1 MNVYMKEKTRV
12 FCQNS
17 FDDLDDN
24 IGIVMP
30 ILTECDV
37 DEDFTEGIEKVGD
50 TIPILPLR
58 NMVLFPGVALPV
70 IIGRPKSMRL
80 IKEAVHKKSLIG
92 VVCQKEIGTED
103 PILEDLYT
111 TGVIADIVRV
121 LEMPDGS
128 TTVILQGKKRF
139 ELNELTETDPYLSGK
154 ITVLEDTKPDKTD
167 REFEALISTIKD
179 LTIKMLGAVAEPPRD
194 LIFSIKNNKN
204 VLYVVNFSCSN
215 IPSGSAEKQQL
226 LLIGD
231 LKERAYR
238 LLFILNREY
247 QLVELKASIQMK
259 THEDINQQQKEYFL
273 QQQIKTIQEELG
285 GNINE
290 LEIKELREKA
300 SRKKWP
306 AEVAQVFEKELRKL
320 ERLHPQSP
328 DYSVQ
333 TQYVQNIVNLPWN
346 EYSKDNF
353 NLSHAQKVL
362 DRDHYGLEK
371 VKERI
376 IEHLAVLKLKGDM
389 KSPIICLYGPP
400 GVGKTSLGRSIAE
413 ALRRKYVR
421 VSLGGLHDEAE
432 IRGHRRTYIGAMC
445 GRIIQ
450 NIQKAGTS
458 NPVFILDEIDKI
470 TNDFKG
476 DPASA
481 LLEVLD
487 PEQNNAFHDNYLDID
502 YDLSKVMFIATAN
515 NLNTISQPL
524 LDRMELIEVS
534 GYIMEEK
541 VEIAAKHLVPKQ
553 MDVHGLKKGSVKFPK
568 KTLQV
573 IVEAYTRESG
583 VRELDKKIAK
593 IMRKLARKVAS
604 DEPIPTSIKPEDLY
618 EYLGAVEYS
627 RDKYQ
632 GNDYAGVVTG
642 LAWTAVG
649 GEILFVESSL
659 SKGKGSKLTLTGNLG
674 DVMKESAMLALE
686 YIHAHAA
693 QFNINEE
700 LFENWNVHVH
710 VPEGAIPKDGPS
722 AGITMVTSLVSAFTQ
737 RKVKKNL
744 AMTGE
749 ITLRGKVLPVGGI
762 KEKILAAKRAG
773 IKELILCKENEK
785 DINEIKPEYLKG
797 LVFHYVS
804 DIQQVVDLA
813 LLREKVDNPL
823 F

>member
-1 MNVYMKEKTRV
+1 MQLTEDLY
-12 FCQNS
+12 
-17 FDDLDDN
+17 DDLDEDMEM
-24 IGIVMP
+24 IVP

-37 DEDFTEGIEKVGD
+37 DDDFMDGIENIGNE
-50 TIPILPLR
+50 IPILPLR
-58 NMVLFPGVALPV
+58 NMVLFPGIAMPV
-70 IIGRPKSMRL
+70 MLGRQKSLRL
-80 IKEAVHKKSLIG
+80 AKEVQGKKILIG
-92 VVCQKEIGTED
+92 VICQKDRETDD
-103 PILEDLYT
+103 PGMDDLYNI
-111 TGVIADIVRV
+111 GVIAEVVRV
-121 LEMPDGS
+121 LDMPDG
-128 TTVILQGKKRF
+128 TTTAILQGKKRF
-139 ELNELTETDPYLSGK
+139 ELKELTQTEPYLKGK
-154 ITVLEDTKPDKTD
+154 VELLEDVMPDKKD

-179 LTIKMLGAVAEPPRD
+179 LTIKMLKSEGDPSRD
-194 LIFSIKNNKN
+194 MIFSIKNNNN
-204 VLYVVNFSCSN
+204 VIYLINFSCTN
-215 IPSGSAEKQQL
+215 VVSGSEKMEL

-247 QLVELKASIQMK
+247 QLLELKNSIQLK
-259 THEDINQQQKEYFL
+259 THEDINQQQREYFL

-290 LEIKELREKA
+290 QEIKALKA
-300 SRKKWP
+300 KAAKKKWS
-306 AEVAQVFEKELRKL
+306 AEVAETFEKEVRKL

-328 DYSVQ
+328 DFSIQ
-333 TQYVQNIVNLPWN
+333 TQYVQTFVNLPWN

-353 NLSHAQKVL
+353 NLKHAEKVL

-400 GVGKTSLGRSIAE
+400 GVGKTSLGKSVAE
-413 ALRRKYVR
+413 ALNRKYVR
-421 VSLGGLHDEAE
+421 MSLGGLHDEAE
-432 IRGHRRTYIGAMC
+432 IRGHRRTYIGAMT

-450 NIQKAGTS
+450 NILKAGTS

-470 TNDFKG
+470 TSDFKG
-476 DPASA
+476 DPSAA

-487 PEQNNAFHDNYLDID
+487 PEQNNAFHDNYLDVD

-515 NLNTISQPL
+515 NINSISQPL

-534 GYIMEEK
+534 GYIIEEK

-553 MDVHGLKKGSVKFPK
+553 LEAHGIPKKSVKFPK

-573 IVEAYTRESG
+573 IVESYTRESG
-583 VRELDKKIAK
+583 VRELDKVIAK
-593 IMRKLARKVAS
+593 VLRKVARKIATN
-604 DEPIPTSIKPEDLY
+604 EVVPESIMPEDLH
-618 EYLGAVEYS
+618 EYLGAVTYNS
-627 RDKYQ
+627 DKYQ
-632 GNDYAGVVTG
+632 GNEYAGVVTG
-642 LAWTAVG
+642 LAWTSVG

-686 YIHAHAA
+686 YIHAHAG
-693 QFNINEE
+693 QFGISEE
-700 LFENWNVHVH
+700 FFENWNVHVH

-722 AGITMVTSLVSAFTQ
+722 AGVTMVTSLVSAFTQ
-737 RKVKKNL
+737 RKVKPNL

-773 IKELILCKENEK
+773 IKTIILCSENKK
-785 DINEIKPEYLKG
+785 DIGEIKEEYLKG
-797 LVFHYVS
+797 LEFHYVD
-804 DIQQVVDLA
+804 DISQVIKLA
-813 LLREKVDNPL
+813 LLDEKVSNPI

>member
-1 MNVYMKEKTRV
+1 MQLTEDLY
-12 FCQNS
+12 
-17 FDDLDDN
+17 DDLDDDMEM
-24 IGIVMP
+24 VVP

-37 DEDFTEGIEKVGD
+37 DDDFMDGIENIGNE
-50 TIPILPLR
+50 IPILPLR
-58 NMVLFPGVALPV
+58 NMVLFPGIAMPV
-70 IIGRPKSMRL
+70 MIGRQKSLRL
-80 IKEAVHKKSLIG
+80 AKEVQGKKILIG
-92 VVCQKEIGTED
+92 VVCQKDRETDD
-103 PILEDLYT
+103 PGMDDLYNI
-111 TGVIADIVRV
+111 GVIAEVVRV
-121 LEMPDGS
+121 LDMPDG
-128 TTVILQGKKRF
+128 TTTAILQGKKRF
-139 ELNELTETDPYLSGK
+139 ELKELTQTEPYLKGK
-154 ITVLEDTKPDKTD
+154 VELLEDVVPDKKD

-179 LTIKMLGAVAEPPRD
+179 LTIKMLKSAGDPSRD
-194 LIFSIKNNKN
+194 MIFSIKNNNN
-204 VLYVVNFSCSN
+204 VIYLVNFSCTN
-215 IPSGSAEKQQL
+215 VVNGAEKMEL

-231 LKERAYR
+231 LKDRAYR

-247 QLVELKASIQMK
+247 QLLELKNSIQLK
-259 THEDINQQQKEYFL
+259 THEDINQQQREYFL

-290 LEIKELREKA
+290 QEIKALKA
-300 SRKKWP
+300 KAAKKKWS
-306 AEVAQVFEKELRKL
+306 AEVAETFEKELRKL

-328 DYSVQ
+328 DFSIQ
-333 TQYVQNIVNLPWN
+333 TQYVQTFVNLPWN

-353 NLSHAQKVL
+353 NLKHAEKVL

-400 GVGKTSLGRSIAE
+400 GVGKTSLGKSVAE
-413 ALRRKYVR
+413 ALNRKYVR
-421 VSLGGLHDEAE
+421 MSLGGLHDEAE
-432 IRGHRRTYIGAMC
+432 IRGHRRTYIGAMT

-450 NIQKAGTS
+450 NILKAGTS

-470 TNDFKG
+470 TSDFKG
-476 DPASA
+476 DPSAA

-487 PEQNNAFHDNYLDID
+487 PEQNNAFHDNYLDVD

-515 NLNTISQPL
+515 NINSISQPL

-534 GYIMEEK
+534 GYIIEEK

-553 MDVHGLKKGSVKFPK
+553 LEAHGIPKKSVKFPK

-573 IVEAYTRESG
+573 IVESYTRESG
-583 VRELDKKIAK
+583 VRELDKVIAK
-593 IMRKLARKVAS
+593 VLRKVARKIATN
-604 DEPIPTSIKPEDLY
+604 EVVPESIMPEDLH
-618 EYLGAVEYS
+618 EYLGAVTYNS
-627 RDKYQ
+627 DKYQ
-632 GNDYAGVVTG
+632 GNEYAGVVTG
-642 LAWTAVG
+642 LAWTSVG

-686 YIHAHAA
+686 YIHAHAG
-693 QFNINEE
+693 QFGISEE
-700 LFENWNVHVH
+700 FFENWNVHVH

-722 AGITMVTSLVSAFTQ
+722 AGVTMVTSLVSAFTQ
-737 RKVKKNL
+737 RKVKPNL

-773 IKELILCKENEK
+773 IKTIILCSENKK
-785 DINEIKPEYLKG
+785 DIGEIKEEYLKG
-797 LVFHYVS
+797 LEFHYVD
-804 DIQQVVDLA
+804 DISQVIKLA
-813 LLREKVDNPL
+813 LLDEKVSNPI